1 MVAKASIEAEQ
12 IDTNIKP
19 KAKNKP
25 LFLNNVG
32 DVLPD
37 QKAITDQQL
46 TPAMKQELKGLNK
59 SFQIKSINDIEMNY
73 QATIFIILDDPFETD
88 IIGTRVKI

>member
-1 MVAKASIEAEQ
+1 
-12 IDTNIKP
+12 
-19 KAKNKP
+19 
-25 LFLNNVG
+25 
-32 DVLPD
+32 
-37 QKAITDQQL
+37 
-46 TPAMKQELKGLNK
+46 MKQELKGLNK

>member
-37 QKAITDQQL
+37 QKAITD
-46 TPAMKQELKGLNK
+46 
-59 SFQIKSINDIEMNY
+59 
-73 QATIFIILDDPFETD
+73 
-88 IIGTRVKI
+88 

>member
-25 LFLNNVG
+25 LFLSSVGNVLA
-32 DVLPD
+32 VPN
-37 QKAITDQQL
+37 AITD
-46 TPAMKQELKGLNK
+46 
-59 SFQIKSINDIEMNY
+59 
-73 QATIFIILDDPFETD
+73 
-88 IIGTRVKI
+88 